1 MAMRMNSPG
10 SESRAPSIIEGFQ
23 GSTPPSLADTLIVTA
38 QEANFQEVFM
48 GQRSWYPVRL
58 IKERKGAIQWI
69 APYQGKPVSAITC
82 YARIERIESYA
93 SSSGYKIYF
102 SEPVMLDRPV
112 VLGAGTTQSIQGQ
125 RYTTLKK
132 LLLAKV
138 LTDLKPWD

>member
-1 MAMRMNSPG
+1 
-10 SESRAPSIIEGFQ
+10 
-23 GSTPPSLADTLIVTA
+23 
-38 QEANFQEVFM
+38 M

-58 IKERKGAIQWI
+58 NKERKGAIQWI

-93 SSSGYKIYF
+93 ASSGYRIYF

-125 RYTTLKK
+125 RYTMLKK
-132 LLLAKV
+132 LLLANV